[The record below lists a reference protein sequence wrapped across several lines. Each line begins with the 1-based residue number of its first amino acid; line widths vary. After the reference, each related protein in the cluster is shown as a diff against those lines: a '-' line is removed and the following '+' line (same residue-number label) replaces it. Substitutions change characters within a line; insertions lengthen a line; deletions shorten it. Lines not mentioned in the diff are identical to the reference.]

1 MKNSFKLVLAS
12 MSPRRMELLRDLGY
26 EFAVM
31 NPSVDENFPDDL
43 SPEEVPVFLAGK
55 KLDFSL
61 ISASDDETIFIAA
74 DTIVICEGEILG
86 KPLDQ
91 ADAYKKLSSISGKTH
106 VVITGVCIG
115 NKTNRICFDDK
126 TEVFVES
133 LTDSEINQYI
143 SDFNVFD
150 KAGAYGIQDWLGIAK
165 ISAIKGSY
173 TNVMGLPTQK
183 LWKEI
188 NNFIQKAL

>member
-26 EFAVM
+26 EFTVI
-31 NPSVDENFPDDL
+31 NPSVDESFPAL
-43 SPEEVPVFLAGK
+43 MIPEEIPVFLAGK
-55 KLDFSL
+55 KLDVAVC
-61 ISASDDETIFIAA
+61 SAADDNTIFITA
-74 DTIVICEGEILG
+74 DTIVICEGEIIG
-86 KPLDQ
+86 KPIDKS
-91 ADAYKKLSSISGKTH
+91 DAFKKLSKLSGKTH
-106 VVITGVCIG
+106 IVITGVCIG
-115 NKTNRICFDDK
+115 NKKDRVSFDDK
-126 TEVFVES
+126 TEVFVEA